1 MKITIK
7 ELRQLIRE
15 TIREQTG
22 VLGALGQGTGIN
34 VIRQLFNGFK
44 TGNIYLQINNLP
56 DARNASGVI
65 PIIRNALMQQQESII
80 GEFAAKLADDAG
92 QILPNVA
99 GLRTAL
105 TGYVAQQVTGAQ
117 IQWGGSGD
125 LPYGVVVVSI
135 LGGEN
140 LSPTWKD
147 NFRRRAENL
156 LKQNISRNITV
167 RLTQTA
173 TPTPTA
179 TPTGGSSIGS
189 RAEEVASA
197 FFRR

>member
-22 VLGALGQGTGIN
+22 VLGALGQGGIN
-34 VIRQLFNGFK
+34 AIRQLFNG

-80 GEFAAKLADDAG
+80 GEFAVKLADDAG
-92 QILPNVA
+92 QILPNVT
-99 GLRTAL
+99 GLRSAL

-135 LGGEN
+135 AGGEN

-156 LKQNISRNITV
+156 LKQNMSRNITV

-173 TPTPTA
+173 TPTATP

-189 RAEEVASA
+189 RTAEVASA